1 MGRSHLG
8 RHPSVSCPPPIGLP
22 SYLCHKRGTL
32 HTRRRYCTDEQRSSI
47 ISGLIALEALT
58 ERKALVGQVRP
69 LWGAEPRGIGCRTDR
84 HAPAGAPRGQH
95 VHTPLPATLYPHRQ
109 AKPTPQSSASGRDT
123 WPNEASERWVHAPT
137 PCASPRSVSL
147 ATTWGF
153 ARRGPGGEDADGGTR
168 EINGCTHHAAAT
180 DRPILALAMRS
191 LPCLGDGCTYRVLTR
206 CGTAYRA
213 PQMA

>member
-1 MGRSHLG
+1 
-8 RHPSVSCPPPIGLP
+8 
-22 SYLCHKRGTL
+22 
-32 HTRRRYCTDEQRSSI
+32 
-47 ISGLIALEALT
+47 
-58 ERKALVGQVRP
+58 VGQVRP

-123 WPNEASERWVHAPT
+123 WPNEASERWVRAPT

-180 DRPILALAMRS
+180 DRPTASHSAAETSPHSWVSFNTLPIVYAMMAPRMC
-191 LPCLGDGCTYRVLTR
+191 LPAEPQGGKRRGRLCRGGGSGRARERPVLDPWPTMGVAR
-206 CGTAYRA
+206 RA
-213 PQMA
+213 VEAERGPSAGEPGWSHAP